1 MMSQPREQAAP
12 DALVAMSADDFREL
26 VEDSVGREADPA
38 LWDTLTDPAVIS
50 RTRRCLGGIHQDL
63 LAQLA
68 LRNTDLDEYHAECL
82 ARGEQG
88 RRDWFARKGEEAEWR
103 GRLAGYR
110 RMVERRIAFVNSRI
124 ERKPQTPFGA
134 GGTKNA
140 RKHNRAALETLTR
153 AVMEHK
159 RAVTSGDGDESDDE
173 RLWACLARVT
183 AIAADGEEMPLAEW
197 LEYLDDLRESEGGD
211 Q

>member
-1 MMSQPREQAAP
+1 MSQPRRQADPA
-12 DALVAMSADDFREL
+12 ALVAMSADDFREL
-26 VEDSVGREADPA
+26 VEDSVGPHADPA

-63 LAQLA
+63 QAQLA
-68 LRNTDLDEYHAECL
+68 LRNTELEEI
-82 ARGEQG
+82 RVREGP
-88 RRDWFARKGEEAEWR
+88 RRFFALKAEEAEWR
-103 GRLAGYR
+103 GRLVGYR

-124 ERKPQTPFGA
+124 ERKPQVPFGP

-153 AVMEHK
+153 AVLEHK

-173 RLWACLARVT
+173 KLWACLARVT
-183 AIAADGEEMPLAEW
+183 AIAADGEELPLAEW
-197 LEYLDDLRESEGGD
+197 LEYLDDLRENDDGSG